1 MSREKVKE
9 IVDYMVSEGTQN
21 TNYGSWGPLIFRNCA
36 TSSTFRWSG
45 STSTMMIF
53 AANSAS
59 VMRLLIMSR
68 TTTGTTIR

>member
-21 TNYGSWGPLIFRNCA
+21 TNYGCWAFDIPELCDK
-36 TSSTFRWSG
+36 SSTFRWNG
-45 STSTMMIF
+45 SMSTTMIF
-53 AANSAS
+53 AANSTS
-59 VMRLLIMSR
+59 VMRLLITSR